1 MVRSA
6 FRGLLGSRTERDGSL
21 RALRC
26 VGQQSFVLARMARSP
41 NYGQKAQFLVCR
53 WLHRTARISPL
64 RFQHTTATLGWSR
77 TSDFQ
82 NKSFRLNRY
91 PRDLDLLGFGFLVE
105 RTA

>member
-1 MVRSA
+1 MVRSG
-6 FRGLLGSRTERDGSL
+6 FRGLLGSRTARVGSL

-26 VGQQSFVLARMARSP
+26 VAQHSFALARIAMSP
-41 NYGQKAQFLVCR
+41 YYAQQAQFLVCR

-91 PRDLDLLGFGFLVE
+91 PRDLDLLGFGF
-105 RTA
+105 